1 MILPKSRKNTL
12 FSLSLLGLCIIF
24 YLTFALLDGPFLSPD
39 SETYISMSLHREPL
53 YSLWL
58 ALFRALFG
66 PDQTVWLQW
75 AVVGQSLLAA
85 FAAWSIPACLCRRLS
100 LPKKTA
106 VILLAFPL
114 AVSLLCR
121 FGAGRQA
128 MYSNGIESEAI
139 ALPLFLLFIRFLYG
153 YILEG
158 LSSSFPAKAALTN
171 RNLVIA
177 WFLSFLLIST
187 RKQMY
192 CTLALLLFVLL
203 VEEVYTKQLLRFIS
217 RLFLTLL
224 LILSLT
230 AGLDISYNALLRGE
244 NVRHSGDSR
253 FLLTM
258 VYYTAKREYGQR
270 IEDPQVQALFYDIY
284 DACDSADYLKH
295 SAPDGWLSRVTHFGD
310 HYDHIQIGNLRPAVT
325 DYVAE
330 NFSGSETDRA
340 AEVDRIMRTM
350 TAALL
355 PVCLPSI
362 IGCFFDNF
370 LSGLVTTAALRT
382 PVLVAFSV
390 LLYAGYALLLLFLIK
405 KKGRPEVIAFSVLTL
420 VSVLINVGLV
430 SAVIFCQ
437 SRYTIYNMPLFYMS
451 GFLMLYEASS
461 LLKERFSRS
470 RLS

>member
-1 MILPKSRKNTL
+1 MILPRSRKNTL
-12 FSLSLLGLCIIF
+12 FSFTLLGFCIVF
-24 YLTFALLDGPFLSPD
+24 YLTFAFLDGPFLSPD

-58 ALFRALFG
+58 ALFRVLFG
-66 PDQTVWLQW
+66 PSQTVWLQW
-75 AVVGQSLLAA
+75 AVFGQSLLAA
-85 FAAWSIPACLCRRLS
+85 FAAWSIPAYLYKRLS
-100 LPKKTA
+100 LKKITTI
-106 VILLAFPL
+106 ILLAFPL
-114 AVSLLCR
+114 TVSLLCR

-128 MYSNGIESEAI
+128 MYSTGIESEAI

-158 LSSSFPAKAALTN
+158 LSASFPLKAAFTDK
-171 RNLVIA
+171 NLMIA
-177 WFLSFLLIST
+177 GFLSFLLIST

-203 VEEVYTKQLLRFIS
+203 VEEIYTKRLLRFVS

-230 AGLDISYNALLRGE
+230 AGLDISYNTLLRGE

-258 VYYTAKREYGQR
+258 VCYTAKREYGQR
-270 IEDPQVQALFYDIY
+270 IEDQQVQALFYDIY
-284 DACDSADYLKH
+284 DACDDAGYLKH
-295 SAPDGWLSRVTHFGD
+295 SAPDGWLSRVTHFGE
-310 HYDHIQIGNLRPAVT
+310 HYDHIQIDNLRPSVT
-325 DYVAE
+325 AYVAE
-330 NFSGSETDRA
+330 NFPGSETDRA
-340 AEVDRIMRTM
+340 AETDRIMQTM

-382 PVLVAFSV
+382 PALIAFSL
-390 LLYAGYALLLLFLIK
+390 LLYTGYALLLLFLIK
-405 KKGRPEVIAFSVLTL
+405 KRGRPEVIAFSVLTL

-451 GFLMLYEASS
+451 GFLMLYEAFSFF
-461 LLKERFSRS
+461 KER
-470 RLS
+470 LSHNRIP